1 MSDVAIVWDFDGTLT
16 PQCSTTK
23 VIETLGGEGAGEEFW
38 DVIHKLCYPE
48 ENVSKWEYVLAAHA
62 PAWMYSMSR
71 LAAKNKVP
79 LNAEFFRE
87 FILPKIR
94 LYPNAI
100 GFLQRIKALEE
111 REDFKRVGVNICH
124 FIISAGLKEL
134 IEQVFPP
141 GLITWTF
148 GCRYVIV
155 ADEGHEDEPES
166 VPVFCMDETTK
177 TRSLYEISKGV
188 FRNPEVRL
196 NTRVQRHPFPFRNM
210 IYIGDGATD
219 VPALA
224 MMRNNAGAGVLV
236 YNPEKTREEGEAQLR
251 NMRADCRADFV
262 TPANFAFDGDL
273 YGYIE
278 AHCVRIKQRCEA
290 EAI

>member
-1 MSDVAIVWDFDGTLT
+1 MSDIAIVWDFDGTLT
-16 PQCSTTK
+16 PECSTTK

-71 LAAKNKVP
+71 LAARRRVP

-87 FILPKIR
+87 FILPNLK
-94 LYPNAI
+94 LYPNVI
-100 GFLQRIKALEE
+100 EFLKRIKALEE

-141 GLITWTF
+141 GLVTWTF

-166 VPVFCMDETTK
+166 VPVFCMDETSK

-188 FRNPEVRL
+188 FRDPEVRL
-196 NTRVQRHPFPFRNM
+196 NQRVHNHPFPFRNM
-210 IYIGDGATD
+210 IYIGDGFTD

-224 MMRNNAGAGVLV
+224 MMRNSGGSGALV
-236 YNPEKTREEGEAQLR
+236 YDPSFSPEEGAAKLR
-251 NMRADCRADFV
+251 DLRADCRADLV
-262 TPANFAFDGDL
+262 SPADFSFDGKL
-273 YGYIE
+273 YNYLV
-278 AHCVRIKQRCEA
+278 AHCERIRHRCEA